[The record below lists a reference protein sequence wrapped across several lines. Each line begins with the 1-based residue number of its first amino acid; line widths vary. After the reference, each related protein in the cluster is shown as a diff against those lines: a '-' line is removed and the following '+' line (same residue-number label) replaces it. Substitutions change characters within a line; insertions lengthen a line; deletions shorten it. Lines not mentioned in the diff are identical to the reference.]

1 MMLEKKTVE
10 FIDELSSGSPVPG
23 GGGACAAVGA
33 LAAALGMMV
42 ANLTVGKKRYADV
55 EDEMQECLSRLKEL
69 RDRLIVLT
77 DQDAEAFEPLSRAYG
92 LPRETEEDRIRRE
105 RVMESALYEASIV
118 PLRIM
123 ETIRETMQY
132 LETLGAKGSR
142 IAVSDAGVGILF
154 AQAALEGASM
164 NVFINTK
171 LMKDR
176 ARAEE
181 LNQKADN
188 MIEEGR
194 RQKERVCKEVFA
206 GIRRD
211 AAE

>member
-10 FIDELSSGSPVPG
+10 FIDELSSASPVPG

-69 RDRLIVLT
+69 RDRLITLT

-118 PLRIM
+118 PDR
-123 ETIRETMQY
+123 
-132 LETLGAKGSR
+132 KS
-142 IAVSDAGVGILF
+142 VG
-154 AQAALEGASM
+154 
-164 NVFINTK
+164 
-171 LMKDR
+171 
-176 ARAEE
+176 
-181 LNQKADN
+181 
-188 MIEEGR
+188 
-194 RQKERVCKEVFA
+194 
-206 GIRRD
+206 
-211 AAE
+211 

>member
-171 LMKDR
+171 LMKDH